1 MKTLVLAACLCLVG
15 CVTAN
20 SPTPP
25 TAPLIPGAAN
35 QFDQDTYRALAT
47 AHAFALQAQ
56 QNAVQNPISSTQKT
70 ILNQFITDLNAADL
84 LYSAYHALQATQAQM
99 QAALNTVKT
108 DQANF
113 STAGV
118 K

>member
-15 CVTAN
+15 CATATA
-20 SPTPP
+20 PTPP

-47 AHAFALQAQ
+47 AHAFAVQAQ
-56 QNAVQNPISSTQKT
+56 QNAVQNPVSATQKT
-70 ILNQFITDLNAADL
+70 ILNQFITDLNAADV
-84 LYSAYHALQATQAQM
+84 LYSAYHAGAATQASM
-99 QAALNTVKT
+99 QASLNQVKT